1 MIVDEL
7 VDLAA
12 AMIDAFMSGGKVPAV
27 PEGRRDEVVSTL
39 TRLMVD
45 RSLLL
50 RYNAAL
56 TEEHRQRGVGELLAE
71 REFPELPIDEILH
84 GGFTTLADDQLAELA
99 CRPVTLTCLHELMQ
113 AMMDD
118 DMVGD
123 FWWEE
128 IDRQETD
135 NPGVLAESEREMIE
149 RLKILDSI
157 EDALRARGLRD

>member
-12 AMIDAFMSGGKVPAV
+12 AMIDAMRA
-27 PEGRRDEVVSTL
+27 GRSRPCRNAAGWVVSTL

-45 RSLLL
+45 RSLPSGTTPRSL
-50 RYNAAL
+50 RTPAAG
-56 TEEHRQRGVGELLAE
+56 RGRAAGRGVPGAAH
-71 REFPELPIDEILH
+71 RRDPPRRLH
-84 GGFTTLADDQLAELA
+84 HPGGRSARRVGVPTVA
-99 CRPVTLTCLHELMQ
+99 VTCMHELMQ
-113 AMMDD
+113 EMMDD

-157 EDALRARGLRD
+157 EDALQARGLRD